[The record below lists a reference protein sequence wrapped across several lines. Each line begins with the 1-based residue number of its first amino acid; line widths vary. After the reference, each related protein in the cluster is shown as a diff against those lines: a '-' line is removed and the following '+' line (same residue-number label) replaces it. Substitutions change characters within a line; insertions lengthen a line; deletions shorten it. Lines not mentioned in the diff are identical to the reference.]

1 MWWWCA
7 AVDGGLAA
15 CSGGPAS
22 VRPRPLQ
29 WKVRGKAQWKARC
42 MHSCAACVLV
52 VEAVVG

>member
-42 MHSCAACVLV
+42 MRSCAACVLV